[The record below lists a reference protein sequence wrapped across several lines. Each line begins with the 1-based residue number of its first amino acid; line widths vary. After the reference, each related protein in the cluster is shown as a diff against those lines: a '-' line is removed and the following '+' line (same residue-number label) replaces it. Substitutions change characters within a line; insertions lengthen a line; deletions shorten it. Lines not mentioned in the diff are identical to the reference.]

1 MPNTDKY
8 EISIDYDYHPK
19 SKIEEYTIRIRSGEF
34 ILTTRNVYS
43 LNKLRDTY
51 DFQRND
57 HAGNIV
63 IVKES
68 RSMNKQG
75 LKINK
80 DLIADPKNMQP
91 EDHEFIRMIHPEVD
105 SSTYKIYMILKE
117 IADGKITLDETV
129 DTEGNVCDTLYNKIV
144 NILKE
149 S

>member
-1 MPNTDKY
+1 MSNTDKY

-19 SKIEEYTIRIRSGEF
+19 SKIEEYTIRVLLGEF
-34 ILTTRNVYS
+34 LLTTRNVYS
-43 LNKLRDTY
+43 LNKLKDTY

-63 IVKES
+63 LSKES
-68 RSMNKQG
+68 RYKQN

-80 DLIADPKNMQP
+80 DLIANPKNMQP

-105 SSTYKIYMILKE
+105 SATYKIYMILKE
-117 IADGKITLDETV
+117 IADGKISLDETV